1 MQQGHM
7 NAAQWAAVGINI
19 FITVA
24 KAAVKLARPQDEDVL
39 ANRLQYLPGALQQGS
54 AIQAQEGLI
63 GAHTRAFAA
72 RQDEASG
79 MMHDFYLTAKG
90 VKKQRL
96 SAKSTAK

>member
-24 KAAVKLARPQDEDVL
+24 KAAVKLARPQDEDL
-39 ANRLQYLPGALQQGS
+39 FANRLQYLPGALQQGS
-54 AIQAQEGLI
+54 AIQAQESLI

-72 RQDEASG
+72 RQHEACYWMLHLFISP
-79 MMHDFYLTAKG
+79 
-90 VKKQRL
+90 QRPL
-96 SAKSTAK
+96 RTQRNNVWY